1 MKLDNKL
8 ATYPWTGTVTSL
20 YRGLETKFLDHSS
33 LDIVEDELRNTCI
46 NFGAFSK
53 SVDYLGLTSSDVI
66 CESVE
71 KWTRGTGNKEQSVD
85 RQYIYEL
92 EDDENLG
99 LC

>member
-20 YRGLETKFLDHSS
+20 YRRLETKFLDHSS
-33 LDIVEDELRNTCI
+33 LDIVEDDTRI

-53 SVDYLGLTSSDVI
+53 SVDCFDLTPSDVI

-71 KWTRGTGNKEQSVD
+71 KWPRGIGNEERSVD
-85 RQYIYEL
+85 HQVRL
-92 EDDENLG
+92 LVNRLWF
-99 LC
+99 LK